1 MAACERFT
9 VANYRCLSGISLVV
23 FTALSFIFM
32 GIACIQLSLDLK
44 KIKDYPKKFDE
55 ETKRKIEELQNE
67 IDNAMKF

>member
-55 ETKRKIEELQNE
+55 EHNSQNKRVRDKKKN
-67 IDNAMKF
+67 